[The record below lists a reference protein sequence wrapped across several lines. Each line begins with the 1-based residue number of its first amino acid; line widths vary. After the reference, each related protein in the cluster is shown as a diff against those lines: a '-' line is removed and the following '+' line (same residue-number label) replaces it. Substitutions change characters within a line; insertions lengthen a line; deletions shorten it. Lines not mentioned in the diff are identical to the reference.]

1 MFDSHVHA
9 APDVLPRI
17 GDDAAIGRAFDTS
30 GFTGF
35 VLKAH
40 YESTVGRAHAVA
52 TATGLSVYGGIALN
66 QHVGGVNPA
75 AVAATL
81 AAGGR
86 VVWMPTADAHTQ
98 RAAGLPALCLHE
110 PRLGNQAYA
119 IPPVDP
125 TAQEAV
131 DLVLDLVAEHDAV
144 LATGHLS
151 AAECRWLGGRAG
163 ERGVS
168 RLLFTHP
175 SYVVPAIDP
184 AGVRVLAEMGG
195 HIEITAYQLLH
206 QPGCT
211 PSFLAR
217 VAEAAGERLVLSSDT
232 GQPDSPMP
240 SEALVMLI
248 DALAGEGL
256 GRGWLTTA
264 AGETPHAL
272 FAPEA
277 RSDA

>member
-17 GDDAAIGRAFDTS
+17 ADDAAIGRSFDTS

-40 YESTVGRAHAVA
+40 YESTVGRAYAVA
-52 TATGLSVYGGIALN
+52 AATGLAVYGGIALN
-66 QHVGGVNPA
+66 QHVGGLNPA

-81 AAGGR
+81 GAGGR

-110 PRLGNQAYA
+110 PRLGTHTYA

-125 TAQEAV
+125 STHNAV
-131 DLVLDLVAEHDAV
+131 DLILDLVADHDAV

-151 AAECRWLGGRAG
+151 DAECRWLGVRSH
-163 ERGVS
+163 ERGVR

-175 SYVVPAIDP
+175 SYTVPAIDP
-184 AGVRVLAEMGG
+184 AGVRVLAEQGG
-195 HIEITAYQLLH
+195 YIEITAYQLLH

-232 GQPDSPMP
+232 GQPESPMP
-240 SEALVMLI
+240 PEALLMLI
-248 DALAGEGL
+248 EALAGEGL
-256 GRGWLTTA
+256 DRGWLTTA

-277 RSDA
+277 LSDP

>member
-17 GDDAAIGRAFDTS
+17 ADDASIGRAFVTS

-40 YESTVGRAHAVA
+40 YESTVGRAHTVA
-52 TATGLSVYGGIALN
+52 AITGLAVYGGIALN
-66 QHVGGVNPA
+66 QHVGGVNPT

-81 AAGGR
+81 GAGGR

-110 PRLGNQAYA
+110 PRLGNHTYA
-119 IPPVDP
+119 IPPVDSS
-125 TAQEAV
+125 TQSAV

-151 AAECRWLGGRAG
+151 AAECIWLGVRAG
-163 ERGVS
+163 ERGLH

-175 SYVVPAIDP
+175 SYTVPAIDP
-184 AGVRVLAEMGG
+184 AGVKLLAAQGG

-211 PSFLAR
+211 PSYLAR

-240 SEALVMLI
+240 PEALAMLV
-248 DALAGEGL
+248 DVLAGEGL
-256 GRGWLTTA
+256 DRGWLTTA
-264 AGETPHAL
+264 AGETPQTL
-272 FAPEA
+272 FAPV
-277 RSDA
+277 